1 MIAVEIAIGV
11 VLCGVLILSSYLS
24 TLYIEA
30 LRLRPHPEARA
41 LDYSEEH
48 VLPRLKVSESEGV
61 RRYALVRQTSLI
73 LLTADATLLAASDG
87 ITPATLAEALLAAL
101 GSMLLFAH
109 MIPNL
114 LITRTSGRWA
124 LPFIP
129 AARVLSWMIHPFVL
143 LTGFV
148 ASVAEL
154 GNGNADGEQADEG
167 SELDALLDAGQEE
180 GLFEE
185 EDRKLIQSV
194 VDFGDKTVREV
205 MTARPRIIA
214 LEADSSVE
222 ELRQLLIEEEHSRIP
237 VYEETID
244 NILGFVHGRDT
255 LEIDRDRRQ
264 TMPVRDLVR
273 PLALVPETKPIRE
286 LVREL
291 QNTNAQMVIVVD
303 EYGQTAGLVT
313 MEDMIEE
320 IVGEIRDESEPNR
333 DVVEYPDKSIVSS
346 GNLDLD
352 RLEELVGFVP
362 GEDIES
368 TTIGGLVCEQL
379 GQVPAPGVILVV
391 DGISVEVLS
400 SDSRRVRTVRIRKT
414 VSETV
419 EESES
424 IEG

>member
-11 VLCGVLILSSYLS
+11 VLCGVLILSSYFS
-24 TLYIEA
+24 TLFIEA

-48 VLPRLKVSESEGV
+48 VLPRLKVTEHEGV
-61 RRYALVRQTSLI
+61 RRYSLVRQTSLI

-87 ITPATLAEALLAAL
+87 ISPATVAEALLTTF
-101 GSMLLFAH
+101 GSMLFFAH
-109 MIPNL
+109 MVPNL

-129 AARVLSWMIHPFVL
+129 IARVLSWMIHPFVL
-143 LTGFV
+143 LTSFV

-154 GNGNADGEQADEG
+154 GNGSAGEVEIGEG

-205 MTARPRIIA
+205 MTARPHIIA
-214 LEADSSVE
+214 LEAGSSVE

-244 NILGFVHGRDT
+244 NILGFVHGRDM
-255 LEIDRDRRQ
+255 LEIEQDRRQ

-291 QNTNAQMVIVVD
+291 QDTNAQMVIVVD

-320 IVGEIRDESEPNR
+320 IVGEIRDESEPSH
-333 DVVEYPDKSIVSS
+333 DFVEYPDKSIVSS

-362 GEDIES
+362 PGDTES
-368 TTIGGLVCEQL
+368 TTIGGLVCEHL
-379 GQVPAPGVILVV
+379 GQVPAPGAVLIV

-400 SDSRRVRTVRIRKT
+400 SDSRRVRTVRVRRT
-414 VSETV
+414 VPEAV

-424 IEG
+424 VEE